1 MRLLQIAPPMRRA
14 IQTRF
19 HPLLDRV
26 VSLGFEI
33 PGRGRPLLR
42 TVVAVLLL
50 PAALVYLW
58 LLFLPW
64 PLDLR
69 WREPRQ
75 TSFMEYRVRE
85 AKQNGDTLRLRRDWV
100 PLEEISP
107 NLRRAVLA
115 AEDDRFYQHA
125 GIDWRS
131 LGEELNYEGDTVF
144 SWWSA
149 DDLRAL
155 KASVGFA
162 WANRSQ
168 IKGRSTLTQQLAK
181 NLYFTPDRS
190 LFRKLGEAVVARR
203 LEACLSKDRILEIY
217 LNVAEWG
224 PGIFG
229 AQSAAEAYF
238 GRDAQDLNLE
248 QAAALAATLPHPL
261 SSNPAFRPGQM
272 DWRKRLLLTRL
283 RGPPVPPE
291 VQVPLLPDLEPK
303 AGADTIRS
311 GAEER

>member
-1 MRLLQIAPPMRRA
+1 MKRA
-14 IQTRF
+14 IQTRL
-19 HPLLDRV
+19 HPIRDRV

-42 TVVAVLLL
+42 VVLAVLLL
-50 PAALVYLW
+50 PVALVYLW
-58 LLFLPW
+58 LLVLPW

-69 WREPRQ
+69 WREPRH
-75 TSFMEYRVRE
+75 TSFMEYRLHE
-85 AKQNGDTLRLRRDWV
+85 ANRSGDTLRLRQDWV
-100 PLEEISP
+100 PLEAISP

-131 LGEELNYEGDTVF
+131 LGEELDYQGDTAF
-144 SWWSA
+144 SWWSS

-155 KASVGFA
+155 KASVKYA
-162 WANRSQ
+162 WAHRSQ
-168 IKGRSTLTQQLAK
+168 VKGRSTLTQQLAK

-190 LFRKLGEAVVARR
+190 LFRKLGEAVVAKR

-229 AQSAAEAYF
+229 VQAAAEAYF
-238 GRDAQDLNLE
+238 GRDAQDLSLE

-272 DWRKRLLLTRL
+272 DWRKRHLLTRL
-283 RGPPVPPE
+283 RGPPAPPE
-291 VQVPLLPDLEPK
+291 IQVPLLPDLEPNL
-303 AGADTIRS
+303 GLDTLRTR
-311 GAEER
+311 G